1 MMKKS
6 SFTFT
11 IFVGFIGVLLALQY
25 NALVSPEQRDTR
37 DVWEVREEIAKEH
50 EIQSSVLKDLQQLDE
65 QLLSYERLKD
75 DDPQIAL
82 QRTIEQLEQKVGVR
96 PFEGPGLVVRIEP
109 SEESVAMG
117 IPIQQVSPDLLAR
130 FVNDVSRLEYVA
142 MQIDRARVTV
152 QSAIRDINGLTT
164 VGSIPLRTPPF
175 ELKMGTETL
184 EDSERLY
191 NFLQSSPLRDDFY
204 LDDFV
209 LTIEEPVEQ
218 IRLEGSETALKVS
231 HLEEGEDVP

>member
-1 MMKKS
+1 MKKS
-6 SFTFT
+6 LFIFSVFTG
-11 IFVGFIGVLLALQY
+11 FVGLLLAFQY
-25 NALVSPEQRDTR
+25 KVFVFPEQRDTR
-37 DVWEVREEIAKEH
+37 DVWEIREEIAKEH
-50 EIQSSVLKDLQQLDE
+50 EIQSAVLKDLRQFDE

-75 DDPQIAL
+75 DNPQIAL
-82 QRTIEQLEQKVGVR
+82 RQTIEQLEEKIGIR
-96 PFEGPGLVVRIEP
+96 PFEGPGLLVRIEP

-164 VGSIPLRTPPF
+164 VGSFPLPTPPF
-175 ELKMGTETL
+175 EVKIGTETL
-184 EDSERLY
+184 EDGERLY

-204 LDDFV
+204 LDDFI
-209 LTIEEPVEQ
+209 LTIEEPVEN
-218 IRLEGSETALKVS
+218 IRLEGSDAALKAS
-231 HLEEGEDVP
+231 HLQEGEDVS